1 MLIDL
6 GRHTLQHLDI
16 GLNSDSM
23 SSDYDYSDEED
34 AFYDDD
40 DDMLSAGDDGAYPSL
55 FVVVAYS
62 ITDRFSIQ

>member
-1 MLIDL
+1 
-6 GRHTLQHLDI
+6 
-16 GLNSDSM
+16 M